1 MDVSRNNY
9 SLLTNY
15 CGAWSCNGLA
25 NISCV
30 SSTMTKRKS
39 LEREKFH
46 CSRDIRILLLAPS
59 IDGEVNMALVKLRN
73 GRSIRPGRG
82 LMLIF

>member
-1 MDVSRNNY
+1 MDMNRNDY
-9 SLLTNY
+9 SLLTNDG
-15 CGAWSCNGLA
+15 GAWSCNGLA

-46 CSRDIRILLLAPS
+46 CSLDFRILRLAPS
-59 IDGEVNMALVKLRN
+59 NDGEVNMALVKLRN
-73 GRSIRPGRG
+73 GRSIGPKRG